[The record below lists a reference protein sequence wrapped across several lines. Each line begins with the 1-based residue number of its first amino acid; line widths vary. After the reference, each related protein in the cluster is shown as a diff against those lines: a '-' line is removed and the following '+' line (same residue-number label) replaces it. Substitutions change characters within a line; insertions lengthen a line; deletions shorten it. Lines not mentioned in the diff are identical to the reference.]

1 VTFGVHFLLKM
12 TNSNTKTI
20 YQIKCYTSLC
30 LPSIEVCVH
39 TFNFKNDDVMT
50 YTTCIDYLNISEKI
64 IYLKSVVKFNVIL
77 FE

>member
-20 YQIKCYTSLC
+20 SNQMLYVMC
-30 LPSIEVCVH
+30 LPSIEVCVQ
-39 TFNFKNDDVMT
+39 TYNFKNDDVMT
-50 YTTCIDYLNISEKI
+50 YTCIDYLNISEKI